1 MIYENKDILIANVTI
16 EEMLFDIGTARADLE
31 RKDLSG
37 MSYEALKQIAIDLET
52 AFSLIDKHIEG
63 LQC

>member
-16 EEMLFDIGTARADLE
+16 IEVLFDIGTAKADLE

-37 MSYEALKQIAIDLET
+37 MSYEELKQIATDLQI
-52 AFSLIDKHIEG
+52 AFSLIDKHI
-63 LQC
+63 

>member
-16 EEMLFDIGTARADLE
+16 IESLFDIGTARADLE

-37 MSYEALKQIAIDLET
+37 MSYEELKQIATDLQI
-52 AFSLIDKHIEG
+52 AFSLIDKYI
-63 LQC
+63 

>member
-16 EEMLFDIGTARADLE
+16 IEVLFDIGTAKADLE

-37 MSYEALKQIAIDLET
+37 MNYEALKQIATDLET
-52 AFSLIDKHIEG
+52 AFSLIDKHIG
-63 LQC
+63 DL

>member
-16 EEMLFDIGTARADLE
+16 IESLFDIGTAKADLE

-37 MSYEALKQIAIDLET
+37 MSYEELKQIATDLQI
-52 AFSLIDKHIEG
+52 AFSLIDKHI
-63 LQC
+63 